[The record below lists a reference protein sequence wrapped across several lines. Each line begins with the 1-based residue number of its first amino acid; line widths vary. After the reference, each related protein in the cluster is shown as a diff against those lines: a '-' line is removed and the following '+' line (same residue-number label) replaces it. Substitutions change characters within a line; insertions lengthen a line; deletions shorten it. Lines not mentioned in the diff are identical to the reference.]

1 VLCDK
6 TGGQTRKSVKKFS
19 KRVDKF
25 FTMCYNVKKHSEVLK
40 MAKINISI
48 NDDLLQRL
56 DEYADHTYNT
66 RSGTITLALS
76 QLLGA
81 DELIR
86 GVSSMSLAMQK
97 IADTG
102 NIDDET
108 MKELEDFQRLANM
121 LVATKK

>member
-1 VLCDK
+1 
-6 TGGQTRKSVKKFS
+6 
-19 KRVDKF
+19 
-25 FTMCYNVKKHSEVLK
+25 VLK

-121 LVATKK
+121 LVAKK